1 MLFFV
6 VLAFVN
12 GVVNIINKM
21 INLQA
26 KKALGTANG
35 TLINY
40 IEGTVISLAIVLAT
54 GTSHDNFT
62 FLAEVPPLYFLGGL
76 FGLVSMVLVLA
87 GMARTRISYSTV
99 VVLIGQLGTGLVLD
113 AVLTGTLKPLKVV
126 GILLVIA
133 GVFWDKAVTERMVG
147 GAHPTA

>member
-1 MLFFV
+1 
-6 VLAFVN
+6 
-12 GVVNIINKM
+12 
-21 INLQA
+21 
-26 KKALGTANG
+26 
-35 TLINY
+35 
-40 IEGTVISLAIVLAT
+40 
-54 GTSHDNFT
+54 
-62 FLAEVPPLYFLGGL
+62 
-76 FGLVSMVLVLA
+76 MVLVLA

-147 GAHPTA
+147 GAHPAA

>member
-12 GVVNIINKM
+12 GAVNIINKM

-40 IEGTVISLAIVLAT
+40 IEGTIISLAVVLAT
-54 GTSHDNFT
+54 GAGHDNFA
-62 FLAEVPPLYFLGGL
+62 FLAKVPPLYFFGGL
-76 FGLVSMVLVLA
+76 FGLASMVLVLA

-99 VVLIGQLGTGLVLD
+99 VVLIGQLGAGLALD

-126 GILLVIA
+126 GILLVVA
-133 GVFWDKAVTERMVG
+133 GVFWDKAVTERTAG
-147 GAHPTA
+147 SGQPTG

>member
-54 GTSHDNFT
+54 GTSHDNFA
-62 FLAEVPPLYFLGGL
+62 FLAEVPPLYF
-76 FGLVSMVLVLA
+76 
-87 GMARTRISYSTV
+87 
-99 VVLIGQLGTGLVLD
+99 
-113 AVLTGTLKPLKVV
+113 
-126 GILLVIA
+126 
-133 GVFWDKAVTERMVG
+133 
-147 GAHPTA
+147 